1 MATEQNFLDDPRPEG
16 RFPIPPGH
24 IPLLEAIFSQTPE
37 VEMVL
42 AFTVRAEGVMQSDA
56 TFGIWLR
63 EDLSH
68 EDKLE
73 TMRQLAQAFHPIVAP
88 NYYLDLMLVSPRDHA
103 LWQMAVEN
111 GDIIYVRQEEEV
123 AQQLEQIF
131 QQPPIS
137 DDERDIEVMRV
148 L

>member
-1 MATEQNFLDDPRPEG
+1 MINEPNFLDNPRPEG
-16 RFPIPPGH
+16 RLPIPHGH

-42 AFTVRAEGVMQSDA
+42 AFKVWAEGVMRSEA

-63 EDLSH
+63 EDMNH

-73 TMRQLAQAFHPIVAP
+73 TMRQLAQAFHVIVEP
-88 NYYLDLMLVSPRDHA
+88 NYYLDLMLISPRDRL

-111 GDIIYVRQEEEV
+111 GDIIYVREEEAV
-123 AQQLEQIF
+123 AQQLAQIF
-131 QQPPIS
+131 EQPPIA
-137 DDERDIEVMRV
+137 DEERDIEVLRV

>member
-1 MATEQNFLDDPRPEG
+1 MANETNFLDDPRPEG
-16 RFPIPPGH
+16 RQPIPPGH
-24 IPLLEAIFSQTPE
+24 IPLLEAIFSETPE

-63 EDLSH
+63 EDMAH

-73 TMRQLAQAFHPIVAP
+73 TMRQLAQAFHVIVEP
-88 NYYLDLMLVSPRDHA
+88 NYYLDLMLLSPRDHA

-111 GDIIYVRQEEEV
+111 GDIIYVREEQAV
-123 AQQLEQIF
+123 AQQLEQIL
-131 QQPPIS
+131 QLPPLP
-137 DDERDIEVMRV
+137 DEERNIEVMRV

>member
-1 MATEQNFLDDPRPEG
+1 
-16 RFPIPPGH
+16 
-24 IPLLEAIFSQTPE
+24 
-37 VEMVL
+37 
-42 AFTVRAEGVMQSDA
+42 
-56 TFGIWLR
+56 
-63 EDLSH
+63 
-68 EDKLE
+68 
-73 TMRQLAQAFHPIVAP
+73 
-88 NYYLDLMLVSPRDHA
+88 
-103 LWQMAVEN
+103 MAVEN